1 MAKVGGVDLSNL
13 SIQEL
18 QELAREIENEIVT
31 RREQDR
37 ERVLQQMREL
47 AASVGMT
54 LEDFLRQER
63 GRGRAA
69 VPAGGVAVKYRH
81 PDDPGLTWSGRGKR
95 PNWVNDALD
104 SGKTLDDLAVDTG
117 DE

>member
-1 MAKVGGVDLSNL
+1 MAKVEGVDLSKL

-37 ERVLQQMREL
+37 ERVLQQMRDL

-54 LEDFLRQER
+54 LEEFLRQER
-63 GRGRAA
+63 GRGRA
-69 VPAGGVAVKYRH
+69 VSAGGAAVKYRH

-95 PNWVNDALD
+95 PNWVNDALA
-104 SGKTLDDLAVDTG
+104 SGKTLEDLAADG
-117 DE
+117 GE